1 MIFGHIIKKLGSLK
15 LAVVLIS
22 VITCVLI
29 AATLVEAKYSTE
41 LAVNLFYGSW
51 WFSSLLFLLSLNV
64 ISSALVRY
72 PWSRRQYGFLMTHS
86 GIVIIL
92 IGAIVG
98 LLGGREGYITLS
110 ENGPAVDSLTTG
122 REVLQIG
129 RSGEKSF
136 LRIPL
141 DLDRIKK
148 SSAPIRISSESILP
162 PETLQ
167 ASIVSRYAH
176 TEDRT
181 VVSPGETGFNPA
193 LEISIRPPMA
203 DEVDDIREWMVC
215 NDPERQILQMGPLF
229 IRLMKA
235 ETEEKLQ
242 ALLNPPPVSETGGL
256 GKLNFKVEGVPFELN
271 VHQWLGKEMKSEDGK
286 ITIALKEYFADFRMD
301 EEEEKP
307 VSASDEPNNPAIRYE
322 VSWGE
327 EAAPKKAV
335 GFAFADYPDLAMI
348 HVEGAQEKAVETVY
362 DFDRSMMD
370 VGIFAENSVVFL
382 IAGPGDKLHYAA
394 RRPGEERRSGPV
406 ELGKILPL
414 EGWKMNPGLSVA
426 QYLQN
431 AEVRQVVTPIPLE
444 EGSGFSR
451 PALEL
456 QLTGG
461 GHSTNVVI
469 QWNRPFEVMAGADP
483 TNRVPVTLLYTDEKI
498 PLGFKVQLLKFN
510 MPTFEGTQM
519 PASYESLVRVTDQ
532 ETGDALERKVWMN
545 HPMSYGGYRISQ
557 SGYSQGMGTT
567 RSTLQL
573 LADPGSWLKWLGSI
587 LLMVGITVMYFW
599 EPDRKKKSSVGN
611 PNKETDQSTAE

>member
-1 MIFGHIIKKLGSLK
+1 MTSGHVIKKLGSLK

-22 VITCVLI
+22 VISCVLI
-29 AATLVEAKYSTE
+29 AATLIEAKYSTE
-41 LAVNLFYGSW
+41 RAVSLVYGSW
-51 WFSSLLFLLSLNV
+51 WFSSLLFLLCLNV

-72 PWSRRQYGFLMTHS
+72 PWSRRHYGFLMTHS

-129 RSGEKSF
+129 RSGEGSF

-141 DLDRIKK
+141 DLARIEK
-148 SSAPIRISSESILP
+148 STAPIRISSESILP

-167 ASIVSRYAH
+167 ASVVNRYAH

-181 VVSPGETGFNPA
+181 VVSPGQTGFNPA

-203 DEVDDIREWMVC
+203 DEIDDIREWMVS
-215 NDPERQILQMGPLF
+215 NDPERQILQLGPLF

-235 ETEEKLQ
+235 ETEERLR
-242 ALLNPPPVSETGGL
+242 ALLNPPPVSESGGL
-256 GKLNFKVEGVPFELN
+256 GKLNFKVEGIPFELN

-301 EEEEKP
+301 EEVLKP
-307 VSASDEPNNPAIRYE
+307 VSASAEPNNPAIRYE
-322 VSWGE
+322 VIWGE
-327 EAAPKKAV
+327 ETAPKKAV
-335 GFAFADYPDLAMI
+335 GFAFADYPDLAMVY
-348 HVEGAQEKAVETVY
+348 VEGAEEKAVEAVY
-362 DFDRSMMD
+362 DFDRSMLD

-382 IAGPGDKLHYAA
+382 IAGPGEKLHYVA
-394 RRPGEERRSGPV
+394 RRPGEERLSGPV

-414 EGWKMNPGLSVA
+414 EGWKMNPGLSVV

-431 AEVRQVVTPIPLE
+431 AEVRQVVTPIPQE

-469 QWNRPFEVMAGADP
+469 QWNRPFEVTAGADP
-483 TNRVPVTLLYTDEKI
+483 ANRVPVTLLYTDEKI
-498 PLGFKVQLLKFN
+498 PLGFKIQLLKFN

-519 PASYESLVRVTDQ
+519 PASYESLIRVTDQ
-532 ETGDALERKVWMN
+532 KTGDALEKKIWMN

-557 SGYSQGMGTT
+557 SGYSQGMGAT

-573 LADPGSWLKWLGSI
+573 RADPGSWLKWLGSI
-587 LLMVGITVMYFW
+587 LLIVGIAVMYFW
-599 EPDRKKKSSVGN
+599 EPDRRKKTPEAT
-611 PNKETDQSTAE
+611 PNKEADQSTV